1 MFAER
6 TTMQDRYWLYQRENG
21 IFYLQ
26 DKITGKQQSTRTK
39 DASAAKRLLA
49 GKNQSVEQPML
60 NRSMAKTYLSAKSPE
75 LMERTWEDV
84 MDHYARSGIEAT
96 RDRKE
101 RAFRSQPFARLR
113 KVKLLDTEADHIFAV
128 LEHKRAGNAAHHYLR
143 RIHNYALHLGWLLAP
158 VMADAAWPPVRKK
171 HFEAITEEEHL
182 RILGKEGNTERKL
195 YYEMLWETGGSQ
207 SDIANLHWDR
217 FDRKTNTI
225 EFFRQKLEGREEGAL
240 SCLCVGARL
249 QSILDQLPQEG
260 YFFPKIRLELP
271 KHRSAEF
278 RRRCR
283 TLKITGRVLHSY
295 RYAWAQRARA
305 AGMPEREAMNHL
317 GHKSKAIHAA
327 YGRRASITTL
337 PLEYYEAQ
345 KTKKIIEFAE
355 AQKGL
360 AMMETAEEPEEIS
373 HGRQKSMG

>member
-1 MFAER
+1 
-6 TTMQDRYWLYQRENG
+6 MQDRYWLYRRENG
-21 IFYLQ
+21 VFYLQ
-26 DKITGKQQSTRTK
+26 DKITGKQESLKTR
-39 DASAAKRLLA
+39 DAIAANRLVA

-60 NRSMAKTYLSAKSPE
+60 NRSMAKTYLAAKSPE

-84 MDHYARSGIEAT
+84 INTYVNSGVPES

-101 RAFRSQPFARLR
+101 RAFRSQPFLRLH
-113 KVKLLDTEADHIFAV
+113 KVKLLDTEADHLFAV
-128 LEHKRAGNAAHHYLR
+128 LEHKKSGNAAHHYLR

-158 VMADAAWPPVRKK
+158 VMADAAWPAMRRK
-171 HFEAITEEEHL
+171 HFEAITEEEHQ
-182 RILGKEGNTERKL
+182 RILAKEQNEERKL

-207 SDIANLHWDR
+207 SDIANLHWSRVD
-217 FDRKTNTI
+217 KETNTI
-225 EFFRQKLEGREEGAL
+225 EFIRQKLEGREEAGL

-249 QSILDQLPQEG
+249 QAILDRLPQEG
-260 YFFPKIRLELP
+260 FFFPKIRLELP

-295 RYAWAQRARA
+295 RYAWAQRARS

-327 YGRRASITTL
+327 YGRRASVTTL

-345 KTKKIIEFAE
+345 KARKIIEFSRAVTGAE
-355 AQKGL
+355 NGFGSVSV
-360 AMMETAEEPEEIS
+360 ETANQTV
-373 HGRQKSMG
+373 GV

>member
-1 MFAER
+1 
-6 TTMQDRYWLYQRENG
+6 MQDRYWLYQRENG
-21 IFYLQ
+21 VFYLQ

-39 DASAAKRLLA
+39 DDSAAKRLLA

-60 NRSMAKTYLSAKSPE
+60 NRSMAKAYLSAKSPE
-75 LMERTWEDV
+75 LMERTWENV
-84 MDHYARSGIEAT
+84 MEHYARSGVEAT
-96 RDRKE
+96 RERKE

-113 KVKLLDTEADHIFAV
+113 KVKLLDTEADHLFAV
-128 LEHKRAGNAAHHYLR
+128 LEHKKAGNAAHHYMR

-158 VMADAAWPPVRKK
+158 VMAEAAWPPVRKK
-171 HFEAITEEEHL
+171 HFVAITEWEHGQ
-182 RILGKEGNTERKL
+182 IVAKEGNIERKL

-207 SDIANLHWDR
+207 SDIAALHWDR
-217 FDRKTNTI
+217 VDKETKTI
-225 EFFRQKLEGREEGAL
+225 EFLRQKLEGRQDAGL
-240 SCLCVGARL
+240 SCLCVGPRL
-249 QSILDQLPQEG
+249 QAILDRLPQEG
-260 YFFPKIRLELP
+260 FFFPKIRLELP

-295 RYAWAQRARA
+295 RYAWAQRARS

-327 YGRRASITTL
+327 YGQRASITTL

-345 KTKKIIEFAE
+345 KAKKIVLFTEGQRGLEAE
-355 AQKGL
+355 K
-360 AMMETAEEPEEIS
+360 AEEASALTAKKEFGS
-373 HGRQKSMG
+373 GSA